1 MKNITSY
8 CKNWTRWVDRM
19 PLWTTIHDRCEDYHE
34 LVNPSCRNVW
44 VYVCGDQY
52 DNTQSQHQHSALQ
65 ILVLYQQKRKEKTG
79 AKEMKFWTVFLYFPI
94 SYLCRGP
101 NLFGHFEVGVVCD
114 ICLFGFLECKQ
125 VGQRWRGSIFFFTKL
140 LLGSSYEYVGSCTSC
155 RRISQSQNFIL
166 IGCAQ
171 FGISTYFSAFSPLQQ
186 VDRHISNLGLKQL
199 NSGSDGTLFP
209 YFHGLQKIRKL

>member
-1 MKNITSY
+1 MCVSV
-8 CKNWTRWVDRM
+8 CM
-19 PLWTTIHDRCEDYHE
+19 C
-34 LVNPSCRNVW
+34 VW

-101 NLFGHFEVGVVCD
+101 NPFGQFEVGEVCD
-114 ICLFGFLECKQ
+114 ICLFGLLDCKQ
-125 VGQRWRGSIFFFTKL
+125 VGQRWRGSFFFFAKL
-140 LLGSSYEYVGSCTSC
+140 FGIKLGIGSCTSC

-166 IGCAQ
+166 IGAQ
-171 FGISTYFSAFSPLQQ
+171 GLAF
-186 VDRHISNLGLKQL
+186 QL
-199 NSGSDGTLFP
+199 TFPPFLHFNRLTGTF
-209 YFHGLQKIRKL
+209 QTWD